1 MDQETK
7 QPTQKSLSSGK
18 TEKEGRVLV
27 VEDDK
32 FLRELI
38 TRKLEAENFYVIE
51 AIDGEEGI
59 KKASEEKPDI
69 VLLDIVLPGIDGFE
83 ILKRMKADPGLSKIP
98 VIMLTNLGQ
107 RDDVERGIEMGADD
121 YLIKAHFTPSE
132 IIERVKKVMREKYV

>member
-1 MDQETK
+1 MTNETQVAK
-7 QPTQKSLSSGK
+7 PSSTKTDNEGK
-18 TEKEGRVLV
+18 VLV

-38 TRKLEAENFYVIE
+38 TRKLDAENFDVIE
-51 AIDGEEGI
+51 AIDGEEGME
-59 KKASEEKPDI
+59 KAAVQNPDL

-83 ILKRMKADPGLSKIP
+83 ILKRMKADPNLSKIP

-107 RDDVERGIEMGADD
+107 RDDVERGIKMGADD